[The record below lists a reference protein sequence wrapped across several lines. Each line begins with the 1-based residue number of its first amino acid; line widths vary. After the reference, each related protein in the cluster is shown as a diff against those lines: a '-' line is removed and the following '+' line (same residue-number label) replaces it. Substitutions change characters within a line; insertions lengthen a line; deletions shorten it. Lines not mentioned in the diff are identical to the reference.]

1 MQRQTLAALVAA
13 LLALP
18 AAAINVPQPPQPPL
32 APDVPEAPPVPDL
45 PLAPRVP
52 FHVAASDVARKYAE
66 DAQRLGDQVRR
77 DSEDL
82 SREIEAEM
90 GALFAHRVTSHRVVK
105 GQPYS
110 AEVLTENR
118 QALADGNV
126 ISRKTSGRVY
136 RDAEGRTRDETE
148 AREGKARSIVIFD
161 PVAGKSTVLLPE
173 SQRAIVTTAQGSES
187 HTSKVVTIDG
197 TEVRIDDGRVSVNGK
212 PVPEGRVRMKAKS
225 GREVRVENGHV
236 FIDGKE
242 TPDPNAARN
251 KRVVISREDVD
262 GLPLETVDVKV
273 IRVGENPG
281 PEVAIAPMAPVP
293 PVPPVPR
300 TPGVA
305 PPAPP
310 APPPLPGISGSFRFE
325 STMRLGKGVTASLGT
340 RDFDGVRAEGKSTTW
355 TIPAGQIGNAKP
367 INVVSE
373 AWYSP
378 ELQVTVYSR
387 YSDPR
392 TGESIYRL
400 GSIKR
405 GAPAADLFLVP
416 AGYKVRDRS
425 QLAED
430 IRARERELRDKSRED
445 RKRLL
450 EERRLQLEEQ
460 RRRLEEQQRQLDE
473 ERRKGG

>member
-1 MQRQTLAALVAA
+1 MQRQPLIALVAA
-13 LLALP
+13 LFALP
-18 AAAINVPQPPQPPL
+18 AAAINVPLPPQTLL
-32 APDVPEAPPVPDL
+32 APDVPEPPAVPDV
-45 PLAPRVP
+45 PLAPRPP
-52 FHVAASDVARKYAE
+52 FHVAASDIARKSAE
-66 DAQRLGDQVRR
+66 DAQRLGEQIRR

-90 GALFAHRVTSHRVVK
+90 GALFAHRVTSHRIVK

-118 QALADGNV
+118 QSLADGNV
-126 ISRKTSGRVY
+126 ISRKTVGRVY

-173 SQRAIVTTAQGSES
+173 SKRAIVSAAHGSAT
-187 HTSKVVTIDG
+187 HTSKVVTVDG
-197 TEVRIDDGRVSVNGK
+197 TEVRIEDGRVTVNGK
-212 PVPEGRVRMKAKS
+212 EVPDGRVQVKAKS
-225 GREVRVENGHV
+225 GREIKVENGHV

-251 KRVVISREDVD
+251 KHVIVRREDVD

-273 IRVGENPG
+273 IRVGEDGGPG
-281 PEVAIAPMAPVP
+281 IAIAPLPPVP
-293 PVPPVPR
+293 PVPP
-300 TPGVA
+300 TPGVGA
-305 PPAPP
+305 PPPP
-310 APPPLPGISGSFRFE
+310 PPPPLPGISGSFRFE
-325 STMRLGKGVTASLGT
+325 STARLGQGVTASLGT
-340 RDFDGVRAEGKSTTW
+340 KDFDGVRAEGKSTTW
-355 TIPAGQIGNAKP
+355 TIPAGRIGNAKP

-373 AWYSP
+373 TWYSP

-405 GAPAADLFLVP
+405 AAPAADLFLVP

-425 QLAED
+425 QVAED
-430 IRARERELRDKSRED
+430 IRARERELRDQSREE

-450 EERRLQLEEQ
+450 EERRRQLDEQ
-460 RRRLEEQQRQLDE
+460 RHRLEEQERQLDE